1 MARGGDGGPLTAA
14 GPTHSRGGSG
24 SGRGG
29 RLMMWGSGSYATL
42 EQMAAEM
49 DNSNGKGLP
58 FFTGRRGWAFRGTQA
73 AASVGSAILYA
84 VVAIAMNFV
93 NKATL
98 NLFPHAYSLLLAQ
111 MVSALCII
119 YPLKFARVVKLP
131 PLSLRKS
138 RALWPVCFCYNAN
151 TAFALMGLQN
161 LNVPMYSTLKRLTPM
176 IVLSSKA
183 VMTGQLPP
191 RQVTGAVLVVV
202 LGCFIAGMGDFSFN
216 LRGYIFALMSC
227 SLQASYLLLVEH
239 SGAEKGVGS
248 LELLVYNSVLSIP
261 FLLLMLAFTGELW
274 TAAGAFQRVW
284 SAHPHFPALFMLCA
298 FMGCLLN
305 FSLVSAHCGRGSEDE
320 SRRD

>member
-1 MARGGDGGPLTAA
+1 MARGGDGGLLT
-14 GPTHSRGGSG
+14 GPTHSRSSSGGGSGGG

-29 RLMMWGSGSYATL
+29 RLMMWGSGSYAAL
-42 EQMAAEM
+42 EAMAAEM
-49 DNSNGKGLP
+49 DNNNGKGLP
-58 FFTGRRGWAFRGTQA
+58 VFTQQGFRGTQA
-73 AASVGSAILYA
+73 AASLGSAVLYA

-98 NLFPHAYSLLLAQ
+98 NQFPHAYSLLLAQ

-138 RALWPVCFCYNAN
+138 RVLWPVCFCYNAN

-183 VMTGQLPP
+183 VMTGKLPP
-191 RQVTGAVLVVV
+191 KQVTGAVLVVV

-298 FMGCLLN
+298 AMGCLLN
-305 FSLVSAHCGRGSEDE
+305 FSLVSARCGSEDKSE
-320 SRRD
+320 